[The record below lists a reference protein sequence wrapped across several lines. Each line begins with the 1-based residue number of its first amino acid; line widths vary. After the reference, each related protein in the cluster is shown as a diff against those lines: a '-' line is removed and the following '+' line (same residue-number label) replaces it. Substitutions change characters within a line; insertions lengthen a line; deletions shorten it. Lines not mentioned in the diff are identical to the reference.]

1 MKLDILEVLC
11 KSFAKFTG
19 ATVRLYHGNK
29 NIYSYSVFPLDPD
42 PFSLY
47 EQEMLKDTHSA
58 GIITTD
64 LFQFYGFL
72 HFNPDYSI
80 VIGPTCI
87 LTEDKNGLNNLML
100 HLGIKNE
107 ARDEYQRKLL
117 CAPTISAEQMS
128 FCLSFFATAIN
139 QKPFSVENIYI
150 KTIDE
155 FSQNTVSE
163 YNVKET
169 FLTADNTNIRHTVDK
184 SYSFEKIMTFY
195 IKTGHPVPLR
205 ELLNS
210 KPNLVKAGEMAKDT
224 IRQLKN
230 MGICSA
236 TVSSR
241 AAIEGGLDC
250 QTAFRLSDLY
260 IQALEMLKDASSIY
274 QLTNDMMLD
283 FATRT
288 MQTRYPGSGNSKLFQ
303 QCARYVSQNLY
314 NNIKIETMAK
324 DLGIARSYL
333 CTQFHEKAGITLSR
347 YILNEKIDET
357 KRLLQFTDISIS
369 AIAMHLAFSSQ
380 SHFQTAF
387 KKITGKTPLEF
398 RLLNS

>member
-1 MKLDILEVLC
+1 MKQDNLEVLC
-11 KSFAKFTG
+11 KCFSKYTG
-19 ATVRLYHGNK
+19 ATIRLYQGNK
-29 NIYSYSVFPLDPD
+29 IIYFYSVFPLDPD
-42 PFSLY
+42 PFCLY

-72 HFNPDYSI
+72 HFNPNYSI
-80 VIGPTCI
+80 VIGPSCI
-87 LTEDKNGLNNLML
+87 LTEDKNGLNNLIL
-100 HLGIKNE
+100 HLGVKNE
-107 ARDEYQRKLL
+107 ARDEYQRKLF
-117 CAPTISAEQMS
+117 CAPTINAEQMS
-128 FCLSFFATAIN
+128 YCLSFFATAIN
-139 QKPFSVENIYI
+139 QKPLPLENIYI
-150 KTIDE
+150 KTNE
-155 FSQNTVSE
+155 GLSQNTVPE
-163 YNVKET
+163 YNVKES
-169 FLTADNTNIRHTVDK
+169 FLTADNNNIRQNVERG
-184 SYSFEKIMTFY
+184 YSFEKIMLFY
-195 IKTGHPVPLR
+195 IKTGHPSLLR

-210 KPNLVKAGEMAKDT
+210 IPNQIKAGEMAKDT

-260 IQALEMLKDASSIY
+260 IQKLEIMTDASAIY
-274 QLTNDMMLD
+274 NLYNEMMID

-288 MQTRYPGSGNSKLFQ
+288 MQTKYPCSGNSKLFQ
-303 QCARYVSQNLY
+303 QCAHYVSQNLY
-314 NNIKIETMAK
+314 TNIKIEAMAK

-333 CTQFHEKAGITLSR
+333 CTQFREKAGITLSH
-347 YILNEKIDET
+347 YILNEKIVET

-369 AIAMHLAFSSQ
+369 AIAMHLSFSSQ

-387 KKITGKTPLEF
+387 KKLTGKTPLEF
-398 RLLNS
+398 RLHNS